1 MSNSVLCLDIGG
13 SFIKSAVSPA
23 LGQLVMPRQRDAAKL
38 WPAFVYAVQEII
50 AQYGDAISEQSPLAL
65 SCAGVVDVANDR
77 ILSSNIPP
85 FAGIDIT
92 GSLQAELGRPVV
104 MANDAD
110 CFTLAEARFG
120 AAKDLPVVLGVILG
134 SGIGGG
140 LPSTAT
146 FSTAIR
152 DRRRV
157 GARAHY
163 AHSSA
168 GN

>member
-23 LGQLVMPRQRDAAKL
+23 PGQLVMPRQRAMPL
-38 WPAFVYAVQEII
+38 SSWPAFVYAVQEII

-92 GSLQAELGRPVV
+92 RSLQAELG
-104 MANDAD
+104 
-110 CFTLAEARFG
+110 ARWRWLMMLTV
-120 AAKDLPVVLGVILG
+120 LP
-134 SGIGGG
+134 
-140 LPSTAT
+140 
-146 FSTAIR
+146 
-152 DRRRV
+152 
-157 GARAHY
+157 
-163 AHSSA
+163 
-168 GN
+168 